1 MDKEIEGE
9 GAEFTGRATEE
20 EDTVTRGAR
29 EAVVED
35 VEGPGGEAEAA
46 ATAVDEGG
54 TDDAGG
60 MEGATPLDV
69 FGDPDG
75 EGVAEDAAAS
85 VSGAGGTAEEEE
97 EGPDRGL
104 EEEDEWF
111 WELFRE

>member
-9 GAEFTGRATEE
+9 GAEFTVRVTE
-20 EDTVTRGAR
+20 EDTVTRGVR

-35 VEGPGGEAEAA
+35 VEGPGGEAEAVA
-46 ATAVDEGG
+46 AAVDEGG
-54 TDDAGG
+54 TEDAGG
-60 MEGATPLDV
+60 MEVAIPLDV

-85 VSGAGGTAEEEE
+85 VSGAEGTVE

-104 EEEDEWF
+104 EEEEEWF

>member
-1 MDKEIEGE
+1 MDKETEGE
-9 GAEFTGRATEE
+9 GAEFTVGVTEE
-20 EDTVTRGAR
+20 EDTMTRGVR

-35 VEGPGGEAEAA
+35 VEGPGEEAEAVA
-46 ATAVDEGG
+46 AAEDEGG
-54 TDDAGG
+54 TEDTGG
-60 MEGATPLDV
+60 MEVAIPLDV

-97 EGPDRGL
+97 GPDRGL
-104 EEEDEWF
+104 EEEEEWF